1 MNKDFISFF
10 RYLKKHKL
18 LLTSLIVLS
27 LILSVLSTINI
38 LILPE
43 VLFSLDPNKVNAI
56 TDPSSISTFN
66 YLQVFKN
73 WMNTKLNTLP
83 FMEKMYTLALIVSLI
98 YIVKNVLDYLRR
110 VMTAWFQVSTITE
123 MRADLLFHL
132 QKLSLTKHE
141 KTESGHFYNLVT
153 SDISKIFTSM
163 KRIFEFLITEPLI
176 IINVLLQVLFI
187 SWQLSLLIIAM
198 VPITGLIM
206 TYIGKILKK
215 RSIEVV
221 KQNDSFFSMIKETFS
236 SIRLLKLFN
245 AEVYQQNRLVQN
257 LADLKRKMFRQ
268 DVVNGL
274 SMPASELIGMGI
286 VSCIL
291 IFGAY
296 LIESG
301 ESLTGVDI
309 ATILVGLIFI
319 IEPIKRVAS
328 VYNEMKVAMVSVKRV
343 TKILDEIA
351 EEQLYGTLDLNEFK
365 SSININIDSFK
376 YSSKDNFGLRNVK
389 FNIAKNETVALVG
402 ASGAGKTT
410 VLDVLSRLYK
420 LEDTAISIDDV
431 PLNELSNTS
440 LRELVTVVGQESFLL
455 SDTILNNIKFNTTN
469 VTDSDVIE
477 AAKLANAYD
486 FIMALPLQFDT
497 IIEEG
502 GTNFSGGQKQRISIA
517 RAFLKSTPILL
528 LDEATSAL
536 DSESEKKIQYA
547 LDSLMK
553 NRTVLVIAH
562 RLSTIKNASKII
574 VMNEGTIVE
583 VGTHAELLAQ
593 NGIYKNLYQIQYAND

>member
-1 MNKDFISFF
+1 M
-10 RYLKKHKL
+10 
-18 LLTSLIVLS
+18 LILLS
-27 LILSVLSTINI
+27 LVLSVLSTINI

-73 WMNTKLNTLP
+73 WMNTQLNALP
-83 FMEKMYTLALIVSLI
+83 FMEKMYTLALIVSII
-98 YIVKNVLDYLRR
+98 YIIKNTLDYLRR
-110 VMTAWFQVSTITE
+110 IMTAWFQVSTITE
-123 MRADLLFHL
+123 MRSDLLFHL

-176 IINVLLQVLFI
+176 IINVLTQVLFI

-198 VPITGLIM
+198 VPITGLLM
-206 TYIGKILKK
+206 TYIGKVLKK

-236 SIRLLKLFN
+236 SIRLLKLYN
-245 AEVYQQNRLVQN
+245 AESFQQNRLVKN
-257 LADLKRKMFRQ
+257 LAELKRKMFRQ
-268 DVVNGL
+268 DVVNSL
-274 SMPASELIGMGI
+274 SMPVSELIGMAI

-291 IFGAY
+291 VFGAY

-301 ESLTGVDI
+301 QNLTGVDI

-319 IEPIKRVAS
+319 IEPIKRVSA

-351 EEQLYGTLDLNEFK
+351 EDDLYGKTEIDEFK
-365 SSININIDSFK
+365 TAIKINIDSFK
-376 YSSKDNFGLRNVK
+376 YDPSDNFGLTNIA
-389 FNIAKNETVALVG
+389 FEIAKNETVALVG
-402 ASGAGKTT
+402 ASGAGKST

-420 LEDTAISIDDV
+420 VNDTSILIDGK
-431 PLNELSNTS
+431 PLNNFSNKS
-440 LRELVTVVGQESFLL
+440 LRELITVVGQESFML
-455 SDTILNNIKFNTTN
+455 SDTIGNNIKFNTAGA
-469 VTDSDVIE
+469 TDSDVIE

-486 FIMALPLQFDT
+486 FIMALPLQFET
-497 IIEEG
+497 KIEEG
-502 GTNFSGGQKQRISIA
+502 GTNFSGGQKQRLSIA

-574 VMNEGTIVE
+574 VMHEGSIVE
-583 VGTHAELLAQ
+583 VGTHAELLAK